1 MLFGTTNGRRVSQ
14 LVTSLCRPPLP
25 ASGLRLLGIGRNQ
38 YIDLMNQCRSGLKQ
52 RIAFRK
58 RSVRSLLPAKPVPV
72 FIDPGWRVDVG
83 LVMEDD
89 VRKLTTEEKALIDM
103 LIDRKSQ
110 VVGRLSYDVVHAL
123 YAKGLIYVE
132 VPVDDDDRFSVPPL
146 EGFVMNRVLGDYF
159 EKLLYKIFVSI
170 DENTTLSEL
179 AAVLQIDLQLVKN
192 AVSVYCRL
200 GFARRKGDALPEE
213 ELHPSWRNV
222 ERQGSGPASTI
233 LSADAT
239 AAAATSAA
247 AATAADAQA
256 GEEEEDPLIRE
267 LQDALSEQQLETA
280 SSDGHD
286 AATPA
291 AADPPPSA
299 ADPPPSA
306 ADPPLPAD
314 DCRPQTQRIAFL
326 FDSTLTAFLM
336 MGNLSPGLKN
346 HAVTMFEVG
355 KLPDESMDSLMHELD
370 NITTEESE
378 GEAERYFL
386 HALALKVAIQVRD
399 NAS

>member
-1 MLFGTTNGRRVSQ
+1 
-14 LVTSLCRPPLP
+14 
-25 ASGLRLLGIGRNQ
+25 
-38 YIDLMNQCRSGLKQ
+38 MNQCRSGLKQ

-58 RSVRSLLPAKPVPV
+58 RSVRPLLPAKPVPV
-72 FIDPGWRVDVG
+72 FIEPGWRVDVG
-83 LVMEDD
+83 LIMEDD
-89 VRKLTTEEKALIDM
+89 VRKLSAEEKSVIDLLIDQ
-103 LIDRKSQ
+103 KSQ
-110 VVGRLSYDVVHAL
+110 VAGQLAYDVVHAL

-170 DENTTLSEL
+170 DENTTVAEL

-200 GFARRKGDALPEE
+200 GFARRKGSALSEE
-213 ELHPSWRNV
+213 ALHPSWRDV
-222 ERQGSGPASTI
+222 ERHSGGPSSTI
-233 LSADAT
+233 LSADAAVT
-239 AAAATSAA
+239 TAAAAATSA
-247 AATAADAQA
+247 DQQD
-256 GEEEEDPLIRE
+256 GEEEDPLIRE
-267 LQDALSEQQLETA
+267 LQEALSEQQVETT
-280 SSDGHD
+280 SSCDGH
-286 AATPA
+286 TPA
-291 AADPPPSA
+291 AAAAAVSEQPPPVT
-299 ADPPPSA
+299 
-306 ADPPLPAD
+306 D
-314 DCRPQTQRIAFL
+314 DGRPQTQRIGFL

-386 HALALKVAIQVRD
+386 HALALKLVIQVGERLCFPSPGPVQG
-399 NAS
+399 ASS